1 MTKIEM
7 LKEYNAHAKAA
18 SYILGYVHNHKVYML
33 MADHIDPEMLTVEKA
48 SRNQGENLRLR
59 IRKAHKEALLLE
71 SVCLGEDTILVTEK
85 YNKGEIFE
93 KIVTEYFGQIWV
105 KDTVPFYMA
114 GDINLNGI
122 EVQIKF
128 DAATL
133 VNTKLLAKL
142 GAAA

>member
-7 LKEYNAHAKAA
+7 LNEYNAYTKAA
-18 SYILGYVHNHKVYML
+18 SYIIGYVYNHKVYMF
-33 MADHIDPEMLTVEKA
+33 MADHIDPELLTVEKA

-59 IRKAHKEALLLE
+59 IRKAYKEALLLE
-71 SVCLGEDTILVTEK
+71 SVCLGEDTILIANK

-93 KIVTEYFGQIWV
+93 KIVTEHFGQTWV

-133 VNTKLLAKL
+133 VNTKLLTKL
-142 GAAA
+142 GATA